1 MSRRGPSSISTTVC
15 ALLAL
20 DGHGDDLFGQAALV
34 GGLQRE
40 LVRAQRP
47 AVEVGAGD
55 LELVADF
62 GGLDE
67 HLLAG
72 EGVGEPVVDHRVE
85 RLDVAHAKA
94 EARAREQVGGLGHR
108 LHAAADA
115 DLHVAGADRLVD
127 DRRRAQAGGA
137 DLVDRLGGDLLGDA
151 GLDLGL
157 ARGDLPLAGLQDLTH
172 DDVLDLLGLDP
183 GALQR
188 GLDRDGAELGGVE
201 RGEAAAHLA
210 DGGAGGAEDHGLGHR
225 MQTLLGRG

>member
-1 MSRRGPSSISTTVC
+1 M
-15 ALLAL
+15 
-20 DGHGDDLFGQAALV
+20 
-34 GGLQRE
+34 
-40 LVRAQRP
+40 RAQRP

-72 EGVGEPVVDHRVE
+72 EGVGETVVDHRVE

-94 EARAREQVGGLGHR
+94 EACTGEQIGGLGHR
-108 LHAAADA
+108 LHATADA
-115 DLHVAGADRLVD
+115 DLQVAGADRLVD
-127 DRRRAQAGGA
+127 DYRGAQPGGA
-137 DLVDRLGGDLLGDA
+137 DLVDRLGGDLLGNT

-157 ARGDLPLAGLQDLTH
+157 ARGDLSLPGLQHLTH
-172 DDVLDLLGLDP
+172 HDMFDLLGLDP

-201 RGEAAAHLA
+201 RGQSAAHLA
-210 DGGAGGAEDHGLGHR
+210 DGGARSAEDHGLGHR
-225 MQTLLGRG
+225 MQLSWVGD